1 MKKYDII
8 LFSTLFMLALTTNAQ
23 VQTSQ
28 KKEKGPS
35 LKERVEKMA
44 KELSLND
51 TEKAKLTT
59 LLEKQSAD
67 KKKFNAEYSK
77 ESADYK
83 EKSKEFKKGQ
93 EAELKLLLGEEKYKK
108 LQEIKAE
115 EKKSQKKTE

>member
-1 MKKYDII
+1 MKKYAII
-8 LFSTLFMLALTTNAQ
+8 LFSALFMLALTTNAQ
-23 VQTSQ
+23 AQTAQ

-51 TEKAKLTT
+51 AEKAKLTT

-67 KKKFNAEYSK
+67 KKKFNAEHSK

-93 EAELKLLLGEEKYKK
+93 EAELKLLLGEEKYKT
-108 LQEIKAE
+108 LQEIKEE
-115 EKKSQKKTE
+115 EKKSKKKSE